1 MSHHRSEGARPR
13 LTLLAIPL
21 GAALLTGCYDRNAI
35 DDRANARIDA
45 VRSEQA
51 HRFVYASCP
60 ADGSSDGSCG
70 LILVHAST
78 DAFREKFRE
87 KKCSALA
94 DADCEALYQHTLDAW
109 IQQRYYAADW
119 QGVARTCDA
128 NPGRC
133 DDLRVYEVMLARSH
147 NLRIQ
152 NELVQ
157 VENDIENARRREQQ
171 ESADRALATVL
182 GVVATAGTVLG
193 ARPRRCRSYPGLFGP
208 AVAR

>member
-1 MSHHRSEGARPR
+1 MPYRRSRGARPR

-21 GAALLTGCYDRNAI
+21 GVALLAGCYDRTAI

-45 VRSEQA
+45 VRAEQA

-70 LILVHAST
+70 LILVHASSE
-78 DAFREKFRE
+78 AFRDKFRE

-94 DADCEALYQHTLDAW
+94 DAACEALYQRTLDAW

-119 QGVARTCDA
+119 EGVARTCDA

-133 DDLRVYEVMLARSH
+133 DDLRAYEIMLARSH
-147 NLRIQ
+147 NVRIQ
-152 NELVQ
+152 NELVNA
-157 VENDIENARRREQQ
+157 ENQIESARRREQD
-171 ESADRALATVL
+171 EAAARAVGSVAAIADLLA
-182 GVVATAGTVLG
+182 GPH
-193 ARPRRCRSYPGLFGP
+193 PRRCRRYPGLFGP
-208 AVAR
+208 VELR